1 MYLSESDIHFGRWIY
16 PKNQRGLV
24 LFILVSAFFHAV
36 LLAACLLLPKKQEIT
51 SASNEDSAVHITL
64 LPPQKTTEKH
74 QETQKNQL
82 TPSTKSE
89 NNKTLLT
96 DESHK
101 NKPSQITRQNQ
112 QPQTLD
118 RFLPH
123 SSTDFFRGLR
133 HEAQSSEDTQAQGGD
148 IPILGKSTSPIEQPR
163 IQDRHSVRDLG
174 LFQFSEEFRNRFGAI
189 WNEQDRIVPPES
201 PLRPGDVVF
210 YKVYINDDGTLN
222 HYENISAKRF
232 SQKDFSHLDRIFS
245 DVIQRVFPMVV
256 PPQFA
261 KKGKIITQMVAIQ
274 VVDRDLPMNFSF

>member
-16 PKNQRGLV
+16 PKNQKGLL
-24 LFILVSAFFHAV
+24 LFFLVSAFFHAI
-36 LLAACLLLPKKQEIT
+36 LLVACLFLSKQQEIT
-51 SASNEDSAVHITL
+51 SVSNDESAVHITL
-64 LPPQKTTEKH
+64 LPPKKTSEKQ

-82 TPSTKSE
+82 TPNTKIE
-89 NNKTLLT
+89 NHKTLLT
-96 DESHK
+96 DENHK
-101 NKPSQITRQNQ
+101 NKPSQITRQSQQNQ
-112 QPQTLD
+112 ALD

-123 SSTDFFRGLR
+123 SRTDFFRGLR
-133 HEAQSSEDTQAQGGD
+133 NEAQNSEDTQAQGGD
-148 IPILGKSTSPIEQPR
+148 IPIPGKSTSPIEQPR

-189 WNEQDRIVPPES
+189 WNEQDRIVPPDS

-222 HYENISAKRF
+222 HYENTSAKRF

-256 PPQFA
+256 PPQFS

-274 VVDRDLPMNFSF
+274 VVDRSLPMNFSF